1 MSREAATRLGG
12 HLVEMPGKGH
22 FPMSEDPVG
31 FAGYLYPV
39 LDLLHDKYE
48 R

>member
-1 MSREAATRLGG
+1 MRT
-12 HLVEMPGKGH
+12 KGH

-39 LDLLHDKYE
+39 LEKLTSKPAL
-48 R
+48 